1 LIAYSLIKRQK
12 NTLLVFREMPD
23 YDVIVAGGSISGL
36 LAAREIAAGDLSV
49 AVLEE
54 DSEIGTPE
62 HCGGVVSTSGI
73 HNLGI
78 VPDIKAIENSSITHA
93 KIFSHSSCF
102 EISAAKQKIIVLD
115 RRAFDKQI
123 AYQAQNNGAEIRVK
137 CAMRS
142 FGKQDDEY
150 LVKTSEGDLSCE
162 YFVDARGVGSL
173 ISRNREGVLQSAQ
186 YEIYASWIEPDT
198 IEVAF
203 DSQLYPGFFAWIIP
217 TGRARG
223 KVGVAGRRINAASAL
238 QYYLDS
244 KGKHSVMRKIYAPIW
259 INGPLKSFVTD
270 RTIIVGDAAGQSKP
284 TTAGGIYS
292 CGMAGVLAGRALVN
306 SAEQS
311 NSDRKEKQLLLLKHY
326 ESKWLSMF
334 KAEFDKMLLVR
345 RLFERMDNRAID
357 DLINA
362 IPPEVIQEAS
372 SDGDFDF
379 HSSAVARI
387 LGAKGAARMAKALF
401 GNEIRRLLP
410 ES

>member
-1 LIAYSLIKRQK
+1 
-12 NTLLVFREMPD
+12 MPD

-78 VPDIKAIENSSITHA
+78 VPDIKTIENSSITHA

-102 EISAAKQKIIVLD
+102 EISAAKQKVIVLD

-123 AYQAQNNGAEIRVK
+123 AYQAQNKGAEIRVK
-137 CAMRS
+137 CSMRS

-238 QYYLDS
+238 QYYLNS

-292 CGMAGVLAGRALVN
+292 CGMAGVLAGQALVN

-311 NSDRKEKQLLLLKHY
+311 NSDRKEKQLSLLKYY

>member
-1 LIAYSLIKRQK
+1 
-12 NTLLVFREMPD
+12 MPD

-78 VPDIKAIENSSITHA
+78 VPDIKTIENSSITHA

-102 EISAAKQKIIVLD
+102 EISAAKQKVIVLD

-123 AYQAQNNGAEIRVK
+123 AYQAQNKGAEIRVK
-137 CAMRS
+137 CSMRS

-150 LVKTSEGDLSCE
+150 LVKTSEGDLSCD

-223 KVGVAGRRINAASAL
+223 KVGVAGRGINAASAL

-311 NSDRKEKQLLLLKHY
+311 NSDRKEKQLLLLKYY

-387 LGAKGAARMAKALF
+387 LGAKRAARMAKTLF

>member
-1 LIAYSLIKRQK
+1 
-12 NTLLVFREMPD
+12 MPD

-49 AVLEE
+49 VVLEE

-78 VPDIKAIENSSITHA
+78 VPDIKTIENSSITHA

-102 EISAAKQKIIVLD
+102 EISAAKQKVIVLD

-123 AYQAQNNGAEIRVK
+123 AYQAQNKGAEIRVK
-137 CAMRS
+137 CSMRS

-150 LVKTSEGDLSCE
+150 LVKTSEGDLSCD

-223 KVGVAGRRINAASAL
+223 KVGVAGRGINAASAL

-270 RTIIVGDAAGQSKP
+270 RIIIVGDAAGQSKP

-311 NSDRKEKQLLLLKHY
+311 NSDRKEKQLLLLKYY

>member
-1 LIAYSLIKRQK
+1 
-12 NTLLVFREMPD
+12 MPD

-49 AVLEE
+49 VVLEE

-78 VPDIKAIENSSITHA
+78 VPDIKTIENSSITHA

-102 EISAAKQKIIVLD
+102 EISAAKQKVIVLD

-123 AYQAQNNGAEIRVK
+123 AYQAQNKGAEIRVK
-137 CAMRS
+137 CSMRS

-150 LVKTSEGDLSCE
+150 LVKTSEGDLSCD

-223 KVGVAGRRINAASAL
+223 KVGVAGRGINAASAL

-311 NSDRKEKQLLLLKHY
+311 NSDRKEKQLLLLKYY

>member
-1 LIAYSLIKRQK
+1 
-12 NTLLVFREMPD
+12 MPD

-49 AVLEE
+49 VVLEE

-78 VPDIKAIENSSITHA
+78 VPDIKTIENSSITHA

-102 EISAAKQKIIVLD
+102 EISAAKQKVIVLD

-123 AYQAQNNGAEIRVK
+123 AYQAQNKGAEIRVK
-137 CAMRS
+137 CSMRS

-173 ISRNREGVLQSAQ
+173 ISRNRGGVLQSAQ

-311 NSDRKEKQLLLLKHY
+311 NSDRKEKQLLLLKYY

>member
-1 LIAYSLIKRQK
+1 
-12 NTLLVFREMPD
+12 MPD

-62 HCGGVVSTSGI
+62 HCGGVVSMSGI

-78 VPDIKAIENSSITHA
+78 VPDIKTIENSSITHA

-102 EISAAKQKIIVLD
+102 EISAAKQKVIVLD

-123 AYQAQNNGAEIRVK
+123 AYQAQNKGAEIRVK
-137 CAMRS
+137 CSMRS

-223 KVGVAGRRINAASAL
+223 KVGVAGRGINAASAL

-311 NSDRKEKQLLLLKHY
+311 NSDRKEKQLLLLKYY

-387 LGAKGAARMAKALF
+387 LGAKRAARMAKALF

>member
-1 LIAYSLIKRQK
+1 
-12 NTLLVFREMPD
+12 MPD

-49 AVLEE
+49 VVLEE

-78 VPDIKAIENSSITHA
+78 VPDIKTIENSSITHA

-102 EISAAKQKIIVLD
+102 EISAAKQKVIVLD

-123 AYQAQNNGAEIRVK
+123 AYQAQNKGAEIRVK
-137 CAMRS
+137 CSMRS

-311 NSDRKEKQLLLLKHY
+311 NSDRKEKQLLLLKYY

-372 SDGDFDF
+372 SGGDFDF

>member
-1 LIAYSLIKRQK
+1 
-12 NTLLVFREMPD
+12 MPD

-78 VPDIKAIENSSITHA
+78 VPDIKTIENSSITHA

-123 AYQAQNNGAEIRVK
+123 AYQAQNKGAEIRVK
-137 CAMRS
+137 CSMRS

-311 NSDRKEKQLLLLKHY
+311 NSDRKEKQLLLLKYY

>member
-1 LIAYSLIKRQK
+1 
-12 NTLLVFREMPD
+12 MPD

-78 VPDIKAIENSSITHA
+78 VPDIKTIENSSITHA

-102 EISAAKQKIIVLD
+102 EISAAKQKVIVLD

-123 AYQAQNNGAEIRVK
+123 AYQAQNKGAEIRVK
-137 CAMRS
+137 CSMRS

-173 ISRNREGVLQSAQ
+173 ISRNRGGVLQSAQ

-270 RTIIVGDAAGQSKP
+270 RIIIVGDAAGQSKP

-311 NSDRKEKQLLLLKHY
+311 NSDRKEKQLLLLKYY

>member
-1 LIAYSLIKRQK
+1 
-12 NTLLVFREMPD
+12 MPD

-78 VPDIKAIENSSITHA
+78 VPDIKTIENSSITHA

-102 EISAAKQKIIVLD
+102 EISAAKQKVIVLD

-123 AYQAQNNGAEIRVK
+123 AYQAQNKGAEIRVK
-137 CAMRS
+137 CSMRS

-150 LVKTSEGDLSCE
+150 LVKTSEGDLSCD

-223 KVGVAGRRINAASAL
+223 KVGVAGRGINAASAL

-311 NSDRKEKQLLLLKHY
+311 NSDRKEKQLLLLKYY

>member
-1 LIAYSLIKRQK
+1 
-12 NTLLVFREMPD
+12 MPD

-78 VPDIKAIENSSITHA
+78 VPDIKTIENSSITHA

-123 AYQAQNNGAEIRVK
+123 AYQAQNKGAEIRVK
-137 CAMRS
+137 CSMRS

-311 NSDRKEKQLLLLKHY
+311 NSDRKEKQLLLLKYY
-326 ESKWLSMF
+326 ETKWLSMF

-387 LGAKGAARMAKALF
+387 LGAKRAARMAKALF

>member
-1 LIAYSLIKRQK
+1 
-12 NTLLVFREMPD
+12 MPD

-62 HCGGVVSTSGI
+62 HCGGVVSMSGI

-78 VPDIKAIENSSITHA
+78 VPDIKTIENSSITHA

-102 EISAAKQKIIVLD
+102 EISAAKQKVIVLD

-123 AYQAQNNGAEIRVK
+123 AYQAQNKGAEIRVK
-137 CAMRS
+137 CSMRS

-150 LVKTSEGDLSCE
+150 LVKTSEGDLTCE

-311 NSDRKEKQLLLLKHY
+311 NSDRKEKQLLLLKYY

>member
-1 LIAYSLIKRQK
+1 
-12 NTLLVFREMPD
+12 MPD

-49 AVLEE
+49 VVLEE

-78 VPDIKAIENSSITHA
+78 VPDIKTIENSSITHA

-102 EISAAKQKIIVLD
+102 EISAAKQKVIVLD

-123 AYQAQNNGAEIRVK
+123 AYQAQNKGAEIRVK
-137 CAMRS
+137 CSMRS

-150 LVKTSEGDLSCE
+150 LVKTSEGDLTCE

-311 NSDRKEKQLLLLKHY
+311 NSDRKEKQLLLLKYY